1 MLCLC
6 RQTHKKNSISLKG
19 KCFVPYT
26 KERWN
31 RTQCQNSQGFSPRNA
46 LLCVW
51 GGFSCN
57 SGDTRSWLGT
67 GNAACPSIN
76 PAISELYKQ
85 NRKKPLLCKTEEQTF
100 CTGRNNQEFPFP
112 FLVTGR
118 TKQEWKFLNEE
129 RKANFFPSKFPQ
141 KSPDTYQ
148 LMTRYC
154 FLKLAIISSPNFNEF
169 VSSWKRMCQFRG

>member
-1 MLCLC
+1 MEQDTVSEFTGIFTQECSALCL
-6 RQTHKKNSISLKG
+6 
-19 KCFVPYT
+19 
-26 KERWN
+26 RW
-31 RTQCQNSQGFSPRNA
+31 
-46 LLCVW
+46 LLLQ
-51 GGFSCN
+51 FR
-57 SGDTRSWLGT
+57 DTRSWLGT
-67 GNAACPSIN
+67 GNAACTSPYSQPAPVLIQQFQNYIN
-76 PAISELYKQ
+76 KTE
-85 NRKKPLLCKTEEQTF
+85 KKTLQYKTEEQTF

-154 FLKLAIISSPNFNEF
+154 FFKLAIISSPNFNEF

>member
-1 MLCLC
+1 MEQDTVSEFTGIFTQECSALCL
-6 RQTHKKNSISLKG
+6 RWLLLQFRGHKKLAGHWECSLHITL
-19 KCFVPYT
+19 FP
-26 KERWN
+26 
-31 RTQCQNSQGFSPRNA
+31 
-46 LLCVW
+46 
-51 GGFSCN
+51 
-57 SGDTRSWLGT
+57 
-67 GNAACPSIN
+67 ACPSIN

-100 CTGRNNQEFPFP
+100 YTGRNNQEFPFP

-129 RKANFFPSKFPQ
+129 KKAKFFPSKFPQ

-154 FLKLAIISSPNFNEF
+154 FFKLAIISSPNFNEF